1 MHMDKRMAT
10 VLLAVS
16 VLVAF
21 VDGCA
26 SRTTTASPASASD
39 IRDLVGA
46 WTGYIVQPGGTL
58 YTVEARAVLQINP
71 DGTFVA
77 TGIPAPAANNLAKQS
92 RWSGTV
98 VVNGRHITFK
108 TEQGPWAT
116 LVRHGDHLY
125 GVANDPLTEMDIMI
139 DFARART

>member
-1 MHMDKRMAT
+1 MQMDKRMVT

-26 SRTTTASPASASD
+26 SRTTSPASASD
-39 IRDLVGA
+39 IRDLVGT

-58 YTVEARAVLQINP
+58 YTVEARAVLQVNP

-77 TGIPAPAANNLAKQS
+77 TGIPPPSANNLAKQS
-92 RWSGTV
+92 RWSGTA
-98 VVNGRHITFK
+98 VVN
-108 TEQGPWAT
+108 A
-116 LVRHGDHLY
+116 L
-125 GVANDPLTEMDIMI
+125 PLTS
-139 DFARART
+139 